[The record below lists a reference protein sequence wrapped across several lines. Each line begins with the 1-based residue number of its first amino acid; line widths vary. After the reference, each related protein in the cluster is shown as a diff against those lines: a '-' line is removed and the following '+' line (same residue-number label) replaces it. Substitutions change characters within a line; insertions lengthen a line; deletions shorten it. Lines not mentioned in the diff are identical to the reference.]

1 MSTSAGPRAQDGSE
15 PHLAPPHKP
24 PPRQGLGRIRRPGVL
39 VGISLAYVLLISGIM
54 IVNGISV
61 SPDYL
66 VVIFIPVA
74 ALAGRFVRFIKDWVP
89 FVVIFLG
96 WEAMR
101 GIVAKDGIAPHV
113 GDIAGI
119 ETWLFGGHLPTAV
132 LQSWLNGPLLHGLAV
147 AGTVVYFLHFVVP
160 LLVGLVLWLKDR
172 TQFLRFTSALMG
184 MALVAFLVYMFVP
197 TAPPWYA
204 MQQGFLGGF
213 SKLIDGSLPS
223 AVSPYYHSLNPN
235 QTAAFPSLHAAFPFL
250 GFLALRRV
258 YPRASWLAL
267 GWSVL
272 VWFSVVFLGEHY
284 VVDVIGGVAL
294 AAASWAVMMRLVVPR
309 FSALRTASP
318 TLPPRPVAEAA
329 VA

>member
-1 MSTSAGPRAQDGSE
+1 MATSAGARSEDGSE
-15 PHLAPPHKP
+15 PRLVPPGRP
-24 PPRQGLGRIRRPGVL
+24 SAGSRLGRIRRPGVL
-39 VGISLAYVLLISGIM
+39 VSISLAYVLLISGIM
-54 IVNGISV
+54 IVSGISV

-74 ALAGRFVRFIKDWVP
+74 ALAGRFVRFLKDWVP
-89 FVVIFLG
+89 FAVIFLG

-113 GDIAGI
+113 ADIANV
-119 ETWLFGGHLPTAV
+119 ETTLFGGHLPTAI
-132 LQSWLNGPLLHGLAV
+132 LQSWLSGPFLHGFAV

-184 MALVAFLVYMFVP
+184 MALVAFLFYLFLP

-204 MQQGFLGGF
+204 MNQKLIGGF

-258 YPRASWLAL
+258 YRRASWLAL
-267 GWSVL
+267 GWSVV

-294 AAASWAVMMRLVVPR
+294 AAGSWVVMMRLVVPR
-309 FSALRTASP
+309 VSLLRVAAP
-318 TLPPRPVAEAA
+318 TLPARPAPEAA